1 MNPKGA
7 ADRKPDSYEITRPDF
22 PDEAA
27 TGGLQ
32 ITAEAEGG
40 RETETGISP
49 FFAGATRQLINGV
62 DLASGVPL
70 GLSVL
75 SSTGDPAGDVE
86 TIFNN
91 DMAANPKVPVTRFDL
106 SGYGGSNFSK
116 WENPYAI
123 FAETAKTQ
131 FQVTVGRTALEII
144 KVASVLHPWGIKVTR
159 SVIVERR
166 SGGGVIRRD
175 TGWQATSPGLLD
187 YRYSDPTDPAPD
199 PQVADYAFDAGVFK
213 GLFGIRG
220 IRPAPGLPFSSGGAT
235 FVPYYFDAELALEGL
250 AGHTPANGILGWLQ
264 TAPNGAPASRDALRA
279 LLQSQGAAGGP
290 VDAWIDFGASK
301 LPFRAQRIEMDVTD
315 DGGAP
320 LFVATVRGVPKLP
333 TTGAWSVVQRPVAVV
348 PPDGGEAVPVSETRG
363 VPIVRRYAVR
373 YPAGVATA
381 FAEPP
386 RDLAVP
392 VGDWRMADPVD
403 LLVPAAPQNDYCLLQ
418 SAPTHGFLFPRP
430 YARNSGAARVLS
442 DAAPELAVIIARAT
456 SKGAFPPPGNAI
468 RLAAPMPFD
477 VGPGGSMALPG
488 VVSVVNHP
496 TPLRIAGESGHGS
509 LLSYDGST
517 LELELTADKW
527 RADFTGLTMWSDIA
541 GLVGATGAKLR
552 IVGSTD
558 QRPQVAE
565 IETLVY
571 EPVER
576 ILTYLPIFGVR
587 DKLGPIDLGA
597 SNAKH
602 EIKIDIATIQEVP
615 KNGFSIA
622 GGSIK
627 LLLGAGGST
636 GFDMATGGVKA
647 SGQLTAGAKGEFP
660 FLSVGVA
667 SAYIIVQLDVTFSI
681 ASVVGVVKSESLELV
696 AFAGVGVKGEIGP
709 FKAYAYLGI
718 GFVFVYDFVADV
730 AKFGGLVRFEAGVD
744 LKIVK
749 VKLLAELKGIVYKA
763 IPAGETTEKTLCD
776 YAGKVKL
783 QVDIFLII
791 SISATYTVSDTKA
804 LD

>member
-1 MNPKGA
+1 
-7 ADRKPDSYEITRPDF
+7 
-22 PDEAA
+22 
-27 TGGLQ
+27 
-32 ITAEAEGG
+32 
-40 RETETGISP
+40 
-49 FFAGATRQLINGV
+49 
-62 DLASGVPL
+62 
-70 GLSVL
+70 
-75 SSTGDPAGDVE
+75 
-86 TIFNN
+86 
-91 DMAANPKVPVTRFDL
+91 
-106 SGYGGSNFSK
+106 
-116 WENPYAI
+116 
-123 FAETAKTQ
+123 
-131 FQVTVGRTALEII
+131 
-144 KVASVLHPWGIKVTR
+144 
-159 SVIVERR
+159 
-166 SGGGVIRRD
+166 
-175 TGWQATSPGLLD
+175 
-187 YRYSDPTDPAPD
+187 
-199 PQVADYAFDAGVFK
+199 
-213 GLFGIRG
+213 
-220 IRPAPGLPFSSGGAT
+220 
-235 FVPYYFDAELALEGL
+235 
-250 AGHTPANGILGWLQ
+250 
-264 TAPNGAPASRDALRA
+264 
-279 LLQSQGAAGGP
+279 
-290 VDAWIDFGASK
+290 
-301 LPFRAQRIEMDVTD
+301 
-315 DGGAP
+315 
-320 LFVATVRGVPKLP
+320 
-333 TTGAWSVVQRPVAVV
+333 
-348 PPDGGEAVPVSETRG
+348 
-363 VPIVRRYAVR
+363 
-373 YPAGVATA
+373 
-381 FAEPP
+381 
-386 RDLAVP
+386 
-392 VGDWRMADPVD
+392 
-403 LLVPAAPQNDYCLLQ
+403 
-418 SAPTHGFLFPRP
+418 
-430 YARNSGAARVLS
+430 
-442 DAAPELAVIIARAT
+442 
-456 SKGAFPPPGNAI
+456 
-468 RLAAPMPFD
+468 
-477 VGPGGSMALPG
+477 MALPG

-517 LELELTADKW
+517 LELELTADRW
-527 RADFTGLTMWSDIA
+527 RAEFAGLTMWSDIA

-667 SAYIIVQLDVTFSI
+667 SAYIVVQLDVTFSI

-718 GFVFVYDFVADV
+718 GFVFIYDFVADV

-749 VKLLAELKGIVYKA
+749 VKLLAELKGVVYKA
-763 IPAGETTEKTLCD
+763 IPPDGGTTEKTLCD